1 MAKHIL
7 KIKSEYFE
15 KIFRKEKRAEF
26 RHNDRNFLCTDILIL
41 QEIKFTCGSRQ
52 GSEYTGREITCVITD
67 VTKVNDVY
75 AELTHLPEFVM
86 LSFSVVE
93 KRL

>member
-1 MAKHIL
+1 MAKHLL

-15 KIFRKEKRAEF
+15 KILRKEKRAEF

-41 QEIKFTCGSRQ
+41 QEIKLTCGSRQ
-52 GSEYTGREITCVITD
+52 GGEYTGREITCVITD

-75 AELTHLPEFVM
+75 AELANLPEFVM
-86 LSFSVVE
+86 LSFLVVE